1 MLANARGESR
11 AAWLTAGVLGIFVV
25 LLGAGLGVLL
35 VVRNHHP
42 NPGLTSREQA
52 AVDAASREMVYLQS
66 FRLAQFDT
74 DFARAQNGVTG
85 DLAKAFAA
93 KKSALKTGLTNSKLD
108 TTASVA
114 QSAFERVQGNTA
126 LVLMTM
132 NNYRVDAKGKKTLF
146 SSGRF
151 EVTVND
157 VGGRWLASNLTSV
170 GLI

>member
-1 MLANARGESR
+1 LADARGESR

-25 LLGAGLGVLL
+25 VLGAFLGVLL

-42 NPGLTSREQA
+42 NPGLTGREQA
-52 AVDAASREMVYLQS
+52 AVDAAGREMVNLQT

-74 DFARAQNGVTG
+74 DFARAQDGVTG
-85 DLAKAFAA
+85 DLAKAFAG
-93 KKSALKTGLTNSKLD
+93 KKSALKTGLQNSKLD
-108 TTASVA
+108 TTASVT
-114 QSAFERVQGNTA
+114 QSAFERIQGNTA

-151 EVTVND
+151 EVTVTD

-170 GLI
+170 GLM

>member
-1 MLANARGESR
+1 MLADARDESR

-25 LLGAGLGVLL
+25 LLGALLGFLL

-42 NPGLTSREQA
+42 NPGLASREQA
-52 AVDAASREMVYLQS
+52 AVDAASREMVNLTS

-74 DFARAQNGVTG
+74 DFARAQDGVTG
-85 DLAKAFAA
+85 DLAKTFAG
-93 KKSALKTGLTNSKLD
+93 KKSALKTGLKNSKLD
-108 TTASVA
+108 TTASVTQA
-114 QSAFERVQGNTA
+114 AFERVQGNTA

-146 SSGRF
+146 SSQRL
-151 EVTVND
+151 EVTVSY

-170 GLI
+170 GLM